1 MDAVPYQVREENK
14 TGEIST
20 SVTYTE
26 TELSRLVEWTA
37 DGSEVYGEVFATNL
51 RA

>member
-1 MDAVPYQVREENK
+1 MDAVRYQVREENK

-26 TELSRLVEWTA
+26 TELSRLVEWAA
-37 DGSEVYGEVFATNL
+37 DGSEVEAG
-51 RA
+51 R